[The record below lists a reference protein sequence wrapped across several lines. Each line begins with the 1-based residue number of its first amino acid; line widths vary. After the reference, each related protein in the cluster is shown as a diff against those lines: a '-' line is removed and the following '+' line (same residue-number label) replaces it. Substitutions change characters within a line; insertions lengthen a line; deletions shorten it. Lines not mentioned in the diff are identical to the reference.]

1 VIFALSEGGTTIVLV
16 AENDQK
22 EVRRP
27 GRIWHRVLV
36 GLAVCAAFLVI
47 FHRPILL
54 AIGRQIVLRYAT
66 RENLKIDFRLEGN
79 PFGHLTVRNLRAI
92 PTGASGIES
101 IDIDYLYVDYS
112 LVGLARH
119 GLSRC
124 LDNVEARSAQVVFNP
139 AKAPLRKPHPKQ
151 KLKLPSLF
159 PERIRL
165 VDATI
170 VVRNEPNDF
179 YVEHLDLDL
188 NPRRPGEVRIGELQ
202 LPSGDSWSRISGQ
215 ASYGN
220 KNLVLRDLVLSDQ
233 EKIRYLNIDASR
245 IDTKALGLKLDCAI
259 GGGQLSASAGLI
271 ETASSLNA
279 KINVTGQKI
288 DAKSVN
294 KFLFLPEGGL
304 SGEIER
310 LALDAT
316 GTIELPSTWTGTMSV
331 QISNVDRP
339 EIHFDS
345 GVVEVSA
352 ERGRA
357 TLRSADIVQD
367 KNEFHLRGTME
378 LPAVI
383 EDFGRTPTTVEIAG
397 TAPDLQRLTT
407 GISVPLTGSAQFNG
421 KIDIANANVNAT
433 LGVIANAVGFA
444 DGTVDKL
451 NCTLRASK
459 GIAPRNQ
466 KPASTPPA
474 AVKRPWFA
482 DLRTAMEFDLAG
494 IRYRDHIIDS
504 VEGSL
509 NGSDDILGLDR
520 LSLQRNQNE
529 LNVRGR
535 YKLPEEVGKASSQPA
550 ELDVALNAPE
560 VGDFWVPDSP
570 NKLSGPLQLTAQIEW
585 KQQTANGQLSISG
598 SNLKMRDLVFR
609 ELSTQCSISNS
620 VLYLNDCRT
629 SLNDSD
635 FFNATGRLN
644 LRQPYQYKGKVSASV
659 ANLSTLQP
667 LARTFGN
674 QNELAGSVT
683 LDWQGEGQG
692 ITAALPPYSKS
703 TPKAFGVAPWKNSG
717 KLKFVLEK
725 GRYGNTQSLRANID
739 ASYSPEALDVPIIF
753 FASGNTDFQA
763 VAQANGETLEIT
775 RIQLDQGQARF
786 ASGYISFPLVWR
798 NLGTNAPA
806 IPSSGKVFATIQSE
820 NLDLKKLFSDLGIK
834 AGTSGTL
841 SARLDANGT
850 IGDLNASLGLQMR
863 DLRNDRWP
871 KMEPATFDLN
881 AQAVHDRL
889 TVLGK
894 LQQARIQPLE
904 LNAEMPFDIPK
915 IARARKLPDETAIA
929 AKARLPRSSVNFVR
943 QFVPDLE
950 QLDGDL
956 GLDVDIT
963 GTIGKPVFSGAGD
976 VTLNVARFT
985 NATIPALT
993 SFSARLSFSQNALS
1007 LERFGGD
1014 LAGGPFTMSGR
1025 VTFPKLTEPTL
1036 DLKLKA
1042 DSVLLARNDTL
1053 TARANADITVTGPIA
1068 TATVSGN
1075 VAMTNSHIL
1084 KNIDLIP
1091 IGLPGRPAPE
1101 PRLIEERPQFS
1112 FPNPPLRD
1120 WKFNVAIK
1128 TKDPVLIRGN
1138 LATGGAIV
1146 DIKLGGTGLRPGLQG
1161 TVRLENVEA
1170 TLPFSRLEVSQG
1182 FLYFDPSDSMNPKL
1196 ELHGTSVI
1204 RDYTVRVYVYG
1215 TVLAPEA
1222 IFTSEPPLPQEEII
1236 SLIATGATRE
1246 ELSGRGNVL
1255 AGRAAMLLVQQL
1267 YRKIFKKGEPTQS
1280 NEFFNRLDLDVGAV
1294 DPRTGRQQV
1303 SARFKI
1309 SDQFVLVGDVGVGG
1323 DYRGMLK
1330 YLIRFR

>member
-1 VIFALSEGGTTIVLV
+1 V

-22 EVRRP
+22 EVSRR
-27 GRIWHRVLV
+27 GRIWHGVLI
-36 GLAVCAAFLVI
+36 GIAVCAALLII

-54 AIGRQIVLRYAT
+54 AIGRQIVLRYAE

-79 PFGHLTVRNLRAI
+79 PFSHLTVRNFRAL
-92 PTGASGIES
+92 PTGASAIES
-101 IDIDYLYVDYS
+101 IDIDQFYVDYS
-112 LVGLARH
+112 LFGLTRH
-119 GLSRC
+119 GLSHF
-124 LDNVEARSAQVVFNP
+124 LEDIEVRSAQVVLNP
-139 AKAPLRKPHPKQ
+139 ARGPPRKPRPKK
-151 KLKLPSLF
+151 KLTLPAVF

-165 VDATI
+165 ADVTLVI
-170 VVRNEPNDF
+170 RNKPNDF
-179 YVEHLDLDL
+179 VVEHVDLEL
-188 NPRRPGEVRIGELQ
+188 NPRSQGEVRIEKLQ

-215 ASYGN
+215 ASYAN

-233 EKIRYLNIDASR
+233 EQIRLLNIDASR
-245 IDTKALGLKLDCAI
+245 IDDKTLGLKLDCAI
-259 GGGQLSASAGLI
+259 GGGQLSASAALT
-271 ETASSLNA
+271 ETESSLNA
-279 KINVTGQKI
+279 KINVAAQKI
-288 DAKSVN
+288 AAESLN
-294 KFLFLPEGGL
+294 KFLFLPTDSL
-304 SGEIER
+304 SGIIER
-310 LALDAT
+310 LSVDGA
-316 GTIELPSTWTGTMSV
+316 GTIDVPRTWSGTMSL

-352 ERGRA
+352 EQGRA

-367 KNEFHLRGTME
+367 KNEFHFLGTME

-383 EDFGRTPTTVEIAG
+383 EDFGRTPTTLKITG
-397 TAPDLQRLTT
+397 TAPDLQRVTT
-407 GISVPLTGSAQFNG
+407 GIPVQLSGSAQFTG
-421 KIDIANANVNAT
+421 KVDIVNARIEAT
-433 LGVIANAVGFA
+433 LGMTGDSIGFP
-444 DGTVDKL
+444 DGTIEKL
-451 NCTLRASK
+451 SSTLRASK
-459 GIAPRNQ
+459 TIARPESPL
-466 KPASTPPA
+466 PATA
-474 AVKRPWFA
+474 KRPWFA

-504 VEGSL
+504 VQGSL

-520 LSLQRNQNE
+520 LSLRRNQNE

-535 YKLPEEVGKASSQPA
+535 YKLPEKVGKASSQPA
-550 ELDVALNAPE
+550 NLDVALNASE
-560 VGDFWVPDSP
+560 LGDFWVADSP
-570 NKLSGPLQLTAQIEW
+570 NKLTGPLQMTSQIEW
-585 KQQTANGQLSISG
+585 RQQTANGEVSISG
-598 SNLKMRDLVFR
+598 SNLKMRDLVFH
-609 ELSTQCSISNS
+609 ELSTQCSISNNI
-620 VLYLNDCRT
+620 VYLNDCRA

-635 FFNATGRLN
+635 FFYATGRLN
-644 LRQPYQYKGKVSASV
+644 LRQPHHYNGKVSASI

-667 LARTFGN
+667 LLRTFGN
-674 QNELAGSVT
+674 QNELAGSVR
-683 LDWQGEGQG
+683 LDWEGNGDAQ
-692 ITAALPPYSKS
+692 ISRS
-703 TPKAFGVAPWKNSG
+703 SG
-717 KLKFVLEK
+717 NLKVVLEK

-739 ASYSPEALDVPIIF
+739 ASYSPDGLDVPIIF
-753 FASGNTDFQA
+753 LASGNTDFQA
-763 VAQANGETLEIT
+763 VAQAKGETLEIT

-798 NLGTNAPA
+798 NLGTNAPI

-841 SARLDANGT
+841 GARLDADGT
-850 IGDLNASLGLQMR
+850 IGDLNARLDLQMR

-871 KMEPATFDLN
+871 KMEPATFVLN

-904 LNAEMPFDIPK
+904 LNVAVPFDIPK
-915 IARARKLPDETAIA
+915 IARARKLPDDTPIT

-943 QFVPDLE
+943 QFVPALE
-950 QLDGDL
+950 QLDGNL
-956 GLDVDIT
+956 GLDVDVS

-976 VTLNVARFT
+976 MTVNVARFT
-985 NATIPALT
+985 NATLPALT
-993 SFSARLSFSQNALS
+993 NFSTRLSFAQNALS

-1025 VTFPKLTEPTL
+1025 MTFPKLTEPTL
-1036 DLKLKA
+1036 DLQLKA
-1042 DSVLLARNDTL
+1042 NSVLVARNDTL
-1053 TARANADITVTGPIA
+1053 TARADADVKVTGPFA

-1101 PRLIEERPQFS
+1101 PPSERPQFS

-1120 WKFNVAIK
+1120 WKFDVAIK

-1138 LATGGAIV
+1138 LATGGAIA
-1146 DIKLGGTGLRPGLQG
+1146 DIKLTGTGLRPELQG

-1182 FLYFDPSDSMNPKL
+1182 FLYFDPSDSMNPRL
-1196 ELHGTSVI
+1196 ELRGTSVI

-1236 SLIATGATRE
+1236 SLIATGATRQ

-1280 NEFFNRLDLDVGAV
+1280 NEVFNRLDLDVGAV

-1309 SDQFVLVGDVGVGG
+1309 NDQFVLVGDVGVGG

>member
-1 VIFALSEGGTTIVLV
+1 MFALSQGGTTIVLV

-22 EVRRP
+22 EVRLP

-36 GLAVCAAFLVI
+36 GLAVCGALLII

-54 AIGRQIVLRYAT
+54 AIERQIVLRYAA

-79 PFGHLTVRNLRAI
+79 PFSHLTVRNFRAL
-92 PTGASGIES
+92 PSGPSAIES
-101 IDIDYLYVDYS
+101 IDIDQLYVDYS
-112 LVGLARH
+112 LFGLARR
-119 GLSRC
+119 GLSYF
-124 LDNVEARSAQVVFNP
+124 LEDVEVRSAQVVLNP
-139 AKAPLRKPHPKQ
+139 AKAPPRKPRPKQ

-165 VDATI
+165 ANATLVI
-170 VVRNEPNDF
+170 RADPNDF
-179 YVEHLDLDL
+179 VVEQVDLDL
-188 NPRRPGEVRIGELQ
+188 NPRSPGEVRIGELQ

-215 ASYGN
+215 TSYAN
-220 KNLVLRDLVLSDQ
+220 KNLVLRDVVLSNQ
-233 EKIRYLNIDASR
+233 EQIRFLNVDASR
-245 IDTKALGLKLDCAI
+245 IDTKTLGLKLDCAI

-279 KINVTGQKI
+279 KINVAAQKI
-288 DAKSVN
+288 GAESLN
-294 KFLFLPEGGL
+294 KFLFLPEDSL
-304 SGEIER
+304 SGEIAR
-310 LALDAT
+310 LSVDAS
-316 GTIELPSTWTGTMSV
+316 GTIDLPRTWNGTASLRV
-331 QISNVDRP
+331 NNVDRP

-357 TLRSADIVQD
+357 TLRSANIVQD
-367 KNEFHLRGTME
+367 KNEFHLHGTME
-378 LPAVI
+378 LPSTVQ
-383 EDFGRTPTTVEIAG
+383 DFGRPPTTLEIAG
-397 TAPDLQRLTT
+397 TAPDLQRVTT
-407 GISVPLTGSAQFNG
+407 GTPVQLTGSAQFTG
-421 KIDIANANVNAT
+421 KIDIANANINAN
-433 LGVIANAVGFA
+433 LGVTANAVGFS

-459 GIAPRNQ
+459 GIAR
-466 KPASTPPA
+466 TDT
-474 AVKRPWFA
+474 KRPWFA

-509 NGSDDILGLDR
+509 NGRDDILGLDR
-520 LSLQRNQNE
+520 LSLRRNQNE

-535 YKLPEEVGKASSQPA
+535 YKLPAEVSKAFSQPA
-550 ELDVALNAPE
+550 ELDLALNAPE
-560 VGDFWVPDSP
+560 AGDFWAADSP
-570 NKLSGPLQLTAQIEW
+570 NKLNGPLQLTAQIEW
-585 KQQTANGQLSISG
+585 KQQTANGQVSISG
-598 SNLKMRDLVFR
+598 SNLKMRDLVFH

-620 VLYLNDCRT
+620 IVYLNDCRA

-644 LRQPYQYKGKVSASV
+644 LRQPYHYNGKVSASV

-667 LARTFGN
+667 LLRTFGN
-674 QNELAGSVT
+674 QNELAGTIT
-683 LDWQGEGQG
+683 LDWEGDGQG
-692 ITAALPPYSKS
+692 ITASQPSYSKS
-703 TPKAFGVAPWKNSG
+703 TVTQAVAPWKNSG
-717 KLKFVLEK
+717 KLKLVLEK
-725 GRYGNTQSLRANID
+725 GRYGDTRSLRANID
-739 ASYSPEALDVPIIF
+739 ASYSPEGLDVPIIF

-763 VAQANGETLEIT
+763 VARAKGETLEIT

-786 ASGYISFPLVWR
+786 ASGYVSFPLVWR
-798 NLGTNAPA
+798 NLGTKAAA

-841 SARLDANGT
+841 NARLDADGT
-850 IGDLNASLGLQMR
+850 IGDLNGSLNLQMR

-894 LQQARIQPLE
+894 LQQARIQSLE
-904 LNAEMPFDIPK
+904 LNANMPFDIPK
-915 IARARKLPDETAIA
+915 MARARKLPDDTPIT

-943 QFVPDLE
+943 QFVPELE
-950 QLDGDL
+950 RLDGDL
-956 GLDVDIT
+956 GLDVDVS

-976 VTLNVARFT
+976 VTVNVARFT

-993 SFSARLSFSQNALS
+993 NFSARLSFSQNALS
-1007 LERFGGD
+1007 LERFGGN
-1014 LAGGPFTMSGR
+1014 LAGGPFTMNGR

-1053 TARANADITVTGPIA
+1053 TARADADITVTGPIA
-1068 TATVSGN
+1068 SATVSGN
-1075 VAMTNSHIL
+1075 VAMTDSHIL

-1091 IGLPGRPAPE
+1091 IGLPGRPAPG
-1101 PRLIEERPQFS
+1101 PPSERPQFS

-1120 WKFNVAIK
+1120 WKFDVAIK

-1138 LATGGAIV
+1138 LATGGAIA
-1146 DIKLGGTGLRPGLQG
+1146 DIKLAGTGLGPQLQG

-1170 TLPFSRLEVSQG
+1170 TLPFSRLQVSQG

-1236 SLIATGATRE
+1236 SLIATGATRQ
-1246 ELSGRGNVL
+1246 ELSTGNVL

-1267 YRKIFKKGEPTQS
+1267 YRKIVKKGEPTES
-1280 NEFFNRLDLDVGAV
+1280 NTVFNRLNLDLGTI
-1294 DPRTGRQQV
+1294 DPRTGQQQATV
-1303 SARFKI
+1303 RFKI
-1309 SDQFVLVGDVGVGG
+1309 DDHFVLTGDVGVRG
-1323 DYRGMLK
+1323 DFRGKLK

>member
-1 VIFALSEGGTTIVLV
+1 MALLI
-16 AENDQK
+16 
-22 EVRRP
+22 
-27 GRIWHRVLV
+27 
-36 GLAVCAAFLVI
+36 I

-54 AIGRQIVLRYAT
+54 AIGRQIVLRYAA

-79 PFGHLTVRNLRAI
+79 PFSHLTVRNFRAI
-92 PTGASGIES
+92 PTGPSTVES
-101 IDIDYLYVDYS
+101 VDIDQLYLDYS
-112 LVGLARH
+112 LLGLARH
-119 GLSRC
+119 GLSHF
-124 LDNVEARSAQVVFNP
+124 LQDVEARSAQVVLNP
-139 AKAPLRKPHPKQ
+139 AKGPPRKPRPKQ

-165 VDATI
+165 ANATLVI
-170 VVRNEPNDF
+170 RADPNDF
-179 YVEHLDLDL
+179 VVEQVDLDL
-188 NPRRPGEVRIGELQ
+188 NPRSPGNVRIGELQ

-215 ASYGN
+215 TSYTN
-220 KNLVLRDLVLSDQ
+220 KNLVLRDVVLSDQ
-233 EKIRYLNIDASR
+233 EQIRFLNVDASG
-245 IDTKALGLKLDCAI
+245 IDTKTLGLKVDCAI

-288 DAKSVN
+288 DGESLN
-294 KFLFLPEGGL
+294 KFLFLPGGDL

-316 GTIELPSTWTGTMSV
+316 GAIDLPRTWNGTMSV
-331 QISNVDRP
+331 QINNVNRP

-352 ERGRA
+352 EQGRA
-357 TLRSADIVQD
+357 TLRSADILQD

-378 LPAVI
+378 LPSVI
-383 EDFGRTPTTVEIAG
+383 EDFGRTPTSLEIAG
-397 TAPDLQRLTT
+397 TAPDLQRLTAGT
-407 GISVPLTGSAQFNG
+407 AVHFTGSAQFTG
-421 KIDIANANVNAT
+421 TIEIVKAKIEAT
-433 LGVIANAVGFA
+433 LGVTAQLVGFPE
-444 DGTVDKL
+444 GTIEKL
-451 NCTLRASK
+451 NSTLRASK
-459 GIAPRNQ
+459 TVARTD
-466 KPASTPPA
+466 A
-474 AVKRPWFA
+474 KRPWFA

-494 IRYRDHIIDS
+494 IHYRDHIIDS
-504 VEGSL
+504 MEGSL

-520 LSLQRNQNE
+520 LSLRRNQNE

-535 YKLPEEVGKASSQPA
+535 YKLPVEVGKACSQPA
-550 ELDVALNAPE
+550 ELDVVLNAPE
-560 VGDFWVPDSP
+560 AGDFWAADSP
-570 NKLSGPLQLTAQIEW
+570 NKLSGPLQLTAQIQWRE
-585 KQQTANGQLSISG
+585 QTANGQVSISG
-598 SNLKMRDLVFR
+598 SNLKMRDLVFH

-620 VLYLNDCRT
+620 IVYLNDCRA

-635 FFNATGRLN
+635 FLNATARLN
-644 LRQPYQYKGKVSASV
+644 MRQPYDYNGKVSARV

-667 LARTFGN
+667 LLRTFGN

-683 LDWQGEGQG
+683 LDWEGNGNAQ
-692 ITAALPPYSKS
+692 ISKS
-703 TPKAFGVAPWKNSG
+703 SG
-717 KLKFVLEK
+717 NLKFVLEK

-739 ASYSPEALDVPIIF
+739 ASYSPNGLDVPIIF

-763 VAQANGETLEIT
+763 VAQAKGETLEIN

-798 NLGTNAPA
+798 KLGTNAATIPA
-806 IPSSGKVFATIQSE
+806 SGKVFATIQSE

-834 AGTSGTL
+834 AGTSGIL
-841 SARLDANGT
+841 NARLDADGT
-850 IGDLNASLGLQMR
+850 VGDLNARLDVQMR

-871 KMEPATFDLN
+871 KMEPATFVLN

-904 LNAEMPFDIPK
+904 LNANLPFDIPK
-915 IARARKLPDETAIA
+915 IARARKLPDETPIT

-943 QFVPDLE
+943 QFVPELE

-956 GLDVDIT
+956 GLDVDIS

-976 VTLNVARFT
+976 VTVNAARFT
-985 NATIPALT
+985 NATIPALRN
-993 SFSARLSFSQNALS
+993 FSARLSFAQNALS
-1007 LERFGGD
+1007 LERFGGE

-1036 DLKLKA
+1036 DLQLKA

-1053 TARANADITVTGPIA
+1053 TARADADIKATGPFA
-1068 TATVSGN
+1068 AATVSGN

-1101 PRLIEERPQFS
+1101 PPSERPEFS
-1112 FPNPPLRD
+1112 ISTPPFRD
-1120 WKFNVAIK
+1120 WKFDVAIT

-1138 LATGGAIV
+1138 LATGEATS
-1146 DIKLGGTGLRPGLQG
+1146 DLKLTGTGLHPGLQG
-1161 TVRLENVEA
+1161 LVRMQNVEA
-1170 TLPFSRLEVSQG
+1170 TLPFSRLQVSRG
-1182 FLYFDPSDSMNPKL
+1182 LLTFDPSDPMNPKIDL
-1196 ELHGTSVI
+1196 QGTSVI

-1215 TVLAPEA
+1215 TVLSPEA
-1222 IFTSEPPLPQEEII
+1222 VFTSEPPLAQEEII
-1236 SLIATGATRE
+1236 SLIATGATRQ
-1246 ELSGRGNVL
+1246 ELSTGNVL
-1255 AGRAAMLLVQQL
+1255 AGRAATLLVQQL
-1267 YRKIFKKGEPTQS
+1267 YRKIVKKGEPTES
-1280 NEFFNRLDLDVGAV
+1280 NTVFNRLDLDLGTI
-1294 DPRTGRQQV
+1294 DPRTGQQQATV
-1303 SARFKI
+1303 RFKL
-1309 SDQFVLVGDVGVGG
+1309 DDHLVLTGDVGVHG
-1323 DYRGMLK
+1323 DFRGKLK

>member
-1 VIFALSEGGTTIVLV
+1 
-16 AENDQK
+16 
-22 EVRRP
+22 
-27 GRIWHRVLV
+27 V
-36 GLAVCAAFLVI
+36 GLLIV

-54 AIGRQIVLRYAT
+54 AIGRQIVLRYAA
-66 RENLKIDFRLEGN
+66 RENLKVDFLLEGN
-79 PFGHLTVRNLRAI
+79 PFGHLTVRNFHAL
-92 PTGASGIES
+92 PTGSSAVES

-112 LVGLARH
+112 LLGLARH
-119 GLSRC
+119 GLSHF
-124 LDNVEARSAQVVFNP
+124 LQDVETRSAQVVLNP
-139 AKAPLRKPHPKQ
+139 AKAPPRKPHPKQ
-151 KLKLPSLF
+151 KLKLPSIF

-165 VDATI
+165 ANATLVI
-170 VVRNEPNDF
+170 RAGLNDF
-179 YVEHLDLDL
+179 VVEHADVDL
-188 NPRRPGEVRIGELQ
+188 NPRAPGEVRIGELQ
-202 LPSGDSWSRISGQ
+202 LPSGDSWSGISGQ
-215 ASYGN
+215 TSYTN
-220 KNLVLRDLVLSDQ
+220 KNLVLRDLVLSDREQ
-233 EKIRYLNIDASR
+233 IRFLNIDASR
-245 IDTKALGLKLDCAI
+245 IDTKTVGLKLDCAI

-271 ETASSLNA
+271 ETESSLNA
-279 KINVTGQKI
+279 TVNVVAEKI
-288 DAKSVN
+288 DAESLN
-294 KFLFLPEGGL
+294 EFLLLPEGYL
-304 SGEIER
+304 SGEIAR
-310 LALDAT
+310 LSLDAT
-316 GTIELPSTWTGTMSV
+316 GRIDLPRTWKGTMSL

-352 ERGRA
+352 EQGTA

-367 KNEFHLRGTME
+367 KNEFHFHGTME
-378 LPAVI
+378 LPSVI
-383 EDFGRTPTTVEIAG
+383 EDFGRTPTTLEIAG

-407 GISVPLTGSAQFNG
+407 GTPVELTGLAQFTG
-421 KIDIANANVNAT
+421 KIEIANANVNAN
-433 LGVIANAVGFA
+433 LGVTANAVGFL

-459 GIAPRNQ
+459 SVGRAD
-466 KPASTPPA
+466 T
-474 AVKRPWFA
+474 KRPWFA

-494 IRYRDHIIDS
+494 IRYRDVIIDS
-504 VEGSL
+504 IEGSL

-520 LSLQRNQNE
+520 LSLRRNQNE
-529 LNVRGR
+529 LNVHGR
-535 YKLPEEVGKASSQPA
+535 YKLPVEVGKASSQPG

-560 VGDFWVPDSP
+560 AGDFWTADSP

-585 KQQTANGQLSISG
+585 KQQTANGQVSISG
-598 SNLKMRDLVFR
+598 SNLKMRDLVFHK
-609 ELSTQCSISNS
+609 LSTQCSISNNI
-620 VLYLNDCRT
+620 VYVNDCRA

-635 FFNATGRLN
+635 FFNAIGRLN
-644 LRQPYQYKGKVSASV
+644 LRQPYQYNGKISASV

-667 LARTFGN
+667 LLRTFGN

-683 LDWQGEGQG
+683 LDWEGEGQG
-692 ITAALPPYSKS
+692 MTAQPLYSQS

-717 KLKFVLEK
+717 KLKFILEK
-725 GRYGNTQSLRANID
+725 GRYGDTRSLRANID
-739 ASYSPEALDVPIIF
+739 ASYSPEGLDVPIIF
-753 FASGNTDFQA
+753 FASGSTDFQA
-763 VAQANGETLEIT
+763 VAQAKGETLEIT

-786 ASGYISFPLVWR
+786 ASGYVSFPLVWR
-798 NLGTNAPA
+798 NLGTNAAA

-841 SARLDANGT
+841 NARLDADGT
-850 IGDLNASLGLQMR
+850 IGDLNASLTLQMR

-904 LNAEMPFDIPK
+904 LNADMPFDIPK
-915 IARARKLPDETAIA
+915 IARVRKLPDDTPIT

-943 QFVPDLE
+943 QFVPELE

-956 GLDVDIT
+956 GLDVDLS

-976 VTLNVARFT
+976 VTVNAARFT

-993 SFSARLSFSQNALS
+993 NFSARLSFSQNALS
-1007 LERFGGD
+1007 LERFGGN
-1014 LAGGPFTMSGR
+1014 LAGGPFTMNGR

-1053 TARANADITVTGPIA
+1053 TARADADITVTGPIA
-1068 TATVSGN
+1068 AATVSGN
-1075 VAMTNSHIL
+1075 VAMTDSHIL

-1101 PRLIEERPQFS
+1101 PPSERPQFS
-1112 FPNPPLRD
+1112 LPNPPLRD
-1120 WKFNVAIK
+1120 WKFDVAIK

-1138 LATGGAIV
+1138 LASGGAIA
-1146 DIKLGGTGLRPGLQG
+1146 DIKLAGTGLRPELRG

-1236 SLIATGATRE
+1236 SLIATGATRD

-1280 NEFFNRLDLDVGAV
+1280 NELFNRLDLDVGAV

-1309 SDQFVLVGDVGVGG
+1309 SDQFVLMGDVGVGG

>member
-1 VIFALSEGGTTIVLV
+1 MRNVIFALSEGGTTIVLV

-407 GISVPLTGSAQFNG
+407 GIPMTGSAEFTG
-421 KIDIANANVNAT
+421 KIGIVNAKIEAT
-433 LGVIANAVGFA
+433 LGVTGSSVGFPG
-444 DGTVDKL
+444 GTIEKL
-451 NCTLRASK
+451 NSTLRASK

-466 KPASTPPA
+466 KPGSTTPA
-474 AVKRPWFA
+474 TVKRPWFA

-494 IRYRDHIIDS
+494 IRYRDRIIDS
-504 VEGSL
+504 VQGSL

-520 LSLQRNQNE
+520 LSLRRNQNE

-535 YKLPEEVGKASSQPA
+535 YKLPAEVGKASSQPA

-585 KQQTANGQLSISG
+585 KQQTATGQVSISG
-598 SNLKMRDLVFR
+598 SNLKMRDLVFH
-609 ELSTQCSISNS
+609 ELNTQCSISNS
-620 VLYLNDCRT
+620 VLYLNDCRA

-644 LRQPYQYKGKVSASV
+644 LRQPYQYNGKISASV
-659 ANLSTLQP
+659 MNLSTLQP
-667 LARTFGN
+667 LVRSFGN
-674 QNELAGSVT
+674 QSELAGSVT

-692 ITAALPPYSKS
+692 M

-725 GRYGNTQSLRANID
+725 GRYGNAQSLRANID
-739 ASYSPEALDVPIIF
+739 ASYSPEGLDVPIIF
-753 FASGNTDFQA
+753 FASGSTDFQA
-763 VAQANGETLEIT
+763 VAQAKGETLEIT

-786 ASGYISFPLVWR
+786 ASGYVSFPLVWR
-798 NLGTNAPA
+798 NLGTNAAA

-841 SARLDANGT
+841 NARLDADGT
-850 IGDLNASLGLQMR
+850 IGDLNASLSLQMR

-871 KMEPATFDLN
+871 KMEPATFELS

-904 LNAEMPFDIPK
+904 LNANMPFDIPK
-915 IARARKLPDETAIA
+915 IARARKLPDETPIT
-929 AKARLPRSSVNFVR
+929 AKARLPRTSMNFVR
-943 QFVPDLE
+943 QFIPALE
-950 QLDGDL
+950 QLDGNL
-956 GLDVDIT
+956 GLDVDLS

-976 VTLNVARFT
+976 MTVNVARFT
-985 NATIPALT
+985 NATLPALT
-993 SFSARLSFSQNALS
+993 NFSARLSFAQNAIS

-1025 VTFPKLTEPTL
+1025 LNFPKLTEPTL
-1036 DLKLKA
+1036 DLQLKA
-1042 DSVLLARNDTL
+1042 NSVLVARNDTL
-1053 TARANADITVTGPIA
+1053 TARADADVAVTGPFA

-1101 PRLIEERPQFS
+1101 PPSERPQIS
-1112 FPNPPLRD
+1112 FPDPPLRD
-1120 WKFNVAIK
+1120 WKFDVAIK

-1138 LATGGAIV
+1138 LATGGAIA
-1146 DIKLGGTGLRPGLQG
+1146 DIKLTGTGLHPELQG
-1161 TVRLENVEA
+1161 AVRLENVEA

-1182 FLYFDPSDSMNPKL
+1182 FLYFDPSDSMNPRL
-1196 ELHGTSVI
+1196 ELRGTSVI

-1215 TVLAPEA
+1215 TMLAPEA

-1236 SLIATGATRE
+1236 SLIATGVTRQ

-1267 YRKIFKKGEPTQS
+1267 YRKVFKKGEPTQS

>member
-1 VIFALSEGGTTIVLV
+1 V

-36 GLAVCAAFLVI
+36 GLAACVALLII

-54 AIGRQIVLRYAT
+54 AIGRQIVLRYAA
-66 RENLKIDFRLEGN
+66 RENLNIDFRLEGN
-79 PFGHLTVRNLRAI
+79 PFSHLTVRNFRAI
-92 PTGASGIES
+92 PTGPSTVES
-101 IDIDYLYVDYS
+101 VDIDQLYVDYS
-112 LVGLARH
+112 LLGLARH
-119 GLSRC
+119 GPSHFLQ
-124 LDNVEARSAQVVFNP
+124 DVEARSAQVVLNP
-139 AKAPLRKPHPKQ
+139 AKAPPRKPRPKQ
-151 KLKLPSLF
+151 ELKLPSLF

-165 VDATI
+165 ANATLVI
-170 VVRNEPNDF
+170 RADPNDF
-179 YVEHLDLDL
+179 IVEQVDLDL
-188 NPRRPGEVRIGELQ
+188 NPRSPGTVRIGELQ
-202 LPSGDSWSRISGQ
+202 LPSGDGWSRISGQ
-215 ASYGN
+215 TSYAN

-233 EKIRYLNIDASR
+233 EQIRFLNVDASG
-245 IDTKALGLKLDCAI
+245 IDTKTVGLKLDCTI

-279 KINVTGQKI
+279 RMNVTGQKI
-288 DAKSVN
+288 DAESLN
-294 KFLFLPEGGL
+294 KFLLLPEDYL
-304 SGEIER
+304 SGDIQR
-310 LALDAT
+310 LAVDAR
-316 GTIELPSTWTGTMSV
+316 GAIDQPRTWNGTMSL
-331 QISNVDRP
+331 QINNVDRP

-352 ERGRA
+352 ERGNA

-367 KNEFHLRGTME
+367 NNAFHFHGTME
-378 LPAVI
+378 LPSVI
-383 EDFGRTPTTVEIAG
+383 EDFGRTPTSLEIAG
-397 TAPDLQRLTT
+397 TAPDLRRLTAGT
-407 GISVPLTGSAQFNG
+407 PVQLTGSAQFTG

-433 LGVIANAVGFA
+433 LGVTANAVGFS

-459 GIAPRNQ
+459 GIAPRGQ

-474 AVKRPWFA
+474 TAKRPWFA

-494 IRYRDHIIDS
+494 IRYRDHIIDF

-520 LSLQRNQNE
+520 LSLRRNQNQ

-535 YKLPEEVGKASSQPA
+535 YKLPAEVGKAPSQPA
-550 ELDVALNAPE
+550 EVDLALNAPE
-560 VGDFWVPDSP
+560 VGDFWAADSP
-570 NKLSGPLQLTAQIEW
+570 NKLNGPLQLTAQIEW
-585 KQQTANGQLSISG
+585 KQQTANGQISISG
-598 SNLKMRDLVFR
+598 SNLKMRDLVFH

-620 VLYLNDCRT
+620 IVYLNDCRA

-644 LRQPYQYKGKVSASV
+644 LRQPYQYNGKVSASV

-667 LARTFGN
+667 LLRTFGN
-674 QNELAGSVT
+674 QNELAGSVA
-683 LDWQGEGQG
+683 LDWEGEGQG
-692 ITAALPPYSKS
+692 ITASQPSYSKS
-703 TPKAFGVAPWKNSG
+703 TPKAFGGAPWKNSG
-717 KLKFVLEK
+717 KLKLVLEK
-725 GRYGNTQSLRANID
+725 GRYGDTRSLRANID
-739 ASYSPEALDVPIIF
+739 GSYSPEGLDVPIIF

-763 VAQANGETLEIT
+763 VAQAKGETLEIT

-786 ASGYISFPLVWR
+786 ASGYVSFPLVWR
-798 NLGTNAPA
+798 NLGTNAAA

-820 NLDLKKLFSDLGIK
+820 NLDLKKLFTDLGIK

-841 SARLDANGT
+841 NARLDADGT
-850 IGDLNASLGLQMR
+850 IGDLNASLNLQLR

-904 LNAEMPFDIPK
+904 LNAEMPLDIPK
-915 IARARKLPDETAIA
+915 IARARKLPDDTQIA

-943 QFVPDLE
+943 QFVPELE

-956 GLDVDIT
+956 GLDVDVT

-976 VTLNVARFT
+976 VTVNVARFT

-993 SFSARLSFSQNALS
+993 NFSARLSFAQNALS
-1007 LERFGGD
+1007 LERFGGN
-1014 LAGGPFTMSGR
+1014 LAGGPFTMNGR

-1053 TARANADITVTGPIA
+1053 TARADADITVSGPIA

-1075 VAMTNSHIL
+1075 VAMTDSHIL

-1101 PRLIEERPQFS
+1101 PPSQRPQFS

-1138 LATGGAIV
+1138 LATGGAIA
-1146 DIKLGGTGLRPGLQG
+1146 DIKLGGTGLHPELQG

-1170 TLPFSRLEVSQG
+1170 TLPFSRLQVSQG

-1215 TVLAPEA
+1215 TVLAPQA

-1236 SLIATGATRE
+1236 SLIATGATRQ
-1246 ELSGRGNVL
+1246 ELSTGNVL

-1267 YRKIFKKGEPTQS
+1267 YRKIVKKGEPTES
-1280 NEFFNRLDLDVGAV
+1280 NTVFNRLDLNLGTI
-1294 DPRTGRQQV
+1294 DPRTGQQQATV
-1303 SARFKI
+1303 RFKI
-1309 SDQFVLVGDVGVGG
+1309 DDHFVLTGDVGVRG
-1323 DYRGMLK
+1323 DFRGKLK